1 MNRNLLLGAL
11 LLTLLVGATS
21 WAKSYP
27 MIAGKAAPAATGKVT
42 VGKEKNGNMQ
52 VTVKTEHL
60 AKPGK
65 LTPPAHAYVVWFQE
79 QGSEPINQGQLKVSH
94 KRKGK
99 FKITTRYQ
107 NFDLFITAETDPM
120 TKVPSGQ
127 TVLTSKV
134 QV

>member
-11 LLTLLVGATS
+11 LLTLLAETAS

-27 MIAGKAAPAATGKVT
+27 MIAGTATPSAKGKVQ

-60 AKPGK
+60 PKPGK
-65 LTPPAHAYVVWFQE
+65 LKPSAKTYVVWFQE
-79 QGSEPINQGQLKVSH
+79 QGSEPINQGQLKVGG
-94 KRKGK
+94 KLKGK
-99 FKITTRYQ
+99 FKTKTRYQ
-107 NFDLFITAETDPM
+107 NFDVFITPETDLM
-120 TKVPSGQ
+120 AKVPSGQ